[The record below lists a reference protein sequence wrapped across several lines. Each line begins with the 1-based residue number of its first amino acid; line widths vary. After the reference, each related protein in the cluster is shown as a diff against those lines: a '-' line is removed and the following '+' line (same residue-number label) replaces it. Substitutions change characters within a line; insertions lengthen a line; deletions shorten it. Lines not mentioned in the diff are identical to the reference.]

1 MIGDAES
8 AVAKDLAADEVGDR
22 RNGRQDAG
30 IPHIKALG
38 GGGFGLDDLPLGLRP
53 KQNCLHSGDQAAGLG
68 LFDDSHFKGLP
79 QALRCLLSE
88 G

>member
-1 MIGDAES
+1 MRKTL
-8 AVAKDLAADEVGDR
+8 VALS
-22 RNGRQDAG
+22 
-30 IPHIKALG
+30 
-38 GGGFGLDDLPLGLRP
+38 F
-53 KQNCLHSGDQAAGLG
+53 AAGLG